1 MSHCEM
7 PIGQPFELP
16 CGLKLSN
23 RIIKTA
29 MEESLG
35 SGDNQPNEYIYRLY
49 ERWAKGSFGFLLTGN
64 VQVDERHRGLMTDL
78 MISSKDKIDI
88 EKWKRYADVCQSY
101 GTPTIVQI
109 NHAGRQSPFGK
120 RPYRQPT
127 IAPSRIAMSIG
138 NNIFARTLQYFVI
151 GTPEKMTLAQ
161 IDEAV
166 EKFANAAEIMAK
178 FSITENKRIDEYG
191 ATPKDRMKFLF
202 RIIDA
207 IRAVVPSKFAIGIK
221 LNSADF
227 NIGGLTE
234 DEAHEQIR

>member
-88 EKWKRYADVCQSY
+88 EKWKRYA
-101 GTPTIVQI
+101 
-109 NHAGRQSPFGK
+109 A
-120 RPYRQPT
+120 
-127 IAPSRIAMSIG
+127 
-138 NNIFARTLQYFVI
+138 
-151 GTPEKMTLAQ
+151 
-161 IDEAV
+161 
-166 EKFANAAEIMAK
+166 
-178 FSITENKRIDEYG
+178 
-191 ATPKDRMKFLF
+191 
-202 RIIDA
+202 IID
-207 IRAVVPSKFAIGIK
+207 S
-221 LNSADF
+221 
-227 NIGGLTE
+227 E
-234 DEAHEQIR
+234 Y